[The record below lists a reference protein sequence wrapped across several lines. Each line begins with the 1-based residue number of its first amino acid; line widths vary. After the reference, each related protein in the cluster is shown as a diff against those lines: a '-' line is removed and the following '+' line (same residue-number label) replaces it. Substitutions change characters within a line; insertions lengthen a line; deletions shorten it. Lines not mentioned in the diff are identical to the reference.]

1 MIESAMK
8 AGQDKNIGHEYRK
21 DTESR
26 YREDHRIIVPTPW
39 PAINELIQGG
49 LGNGDLGLFFWQS
62 RWRKIMDIS
71 CFRWICC

>member
-39 PAINELIQGG
+39 PAINE
-49 LGNGDLGLFFWQS
+49 
-62 RWRKIMDIS
+62 
-71 CFRWICC
+71 